1 MSKRNRTQLGFTLI
15 ELMVAVAII
24 GILASMATV
33 GYTRF
38 QWRSQRAEAN
48 ANLKSLAV
56 AENSIFAESMAY
68 ANAGNTAFP
77 GMVGPVKRRWDA
89 AAQAAFGA
97 TGWAPEGN
105 VYFDYEVSIPG
116 GGNANPCPVCLD
128 CFTIA
133 AYGDIDGDGFVSV
146 FQYVKPDTVTGA
158 TCPAGVTGHPAP
170 TDPVTGVVILDAPY
184 LNFAADD
191 F

>member
-1 MSKRNRTQLGFTLI
+1 MLRRNRTNQGFTLI
-15 ELMVAVAII
+15 ELMVSVAII

-48 ANLKSLAV
+48 ANLKGLAV
-56 AENSIFAESMAY
+56 AQNSLYAEAMAY
-68 ANAGNTAFP
+68 ANAGNVPFP
-77 GMVGPVKRRWDA
+77 GMVGPVKRQWDA
-89 AAQAAFGA
+89 AARAAFAA
-97 TGWAPEGN
+97 TGWAPEGA

-116 GGNANPCPVCLD
+116 GANANPCPMCLD
-128 CFTIA
+128 CFTIS
-133 AYGDIDGDGFVSV
+133 AYGDIDGDGLVSV
-146 FQYVKPDTVTGA
+146 VQYVKPDTTTGA
-158 TCPAGVTGHPAP
+158 TCPAGLTGHGAP
-170 TDPVTGVVILDAPY
+170 VDPVSGAVILDAPY

>member
-1 MSKRNRTQLGFTLI
+1 MSKRNRNQLGFTLV

-24 GILASMATV
+24 GILASMAGV

-48 ANLKSLAV
+48 ANLKSLAI
-56 AENSIFAESMAY
+56 AQNSLFAESMAY
-68 ANAGNTAFP
+68 ANAGNAPFP
-77 GMVGPVKRRWDA
+77 GMVGPVKRQWDGPSR
-89 AAQAAFGA
+89 AAFDP
-97 TGWAPEGN
+97 TGWAPEGA
-105 VYFDYEVSIPG
+105 VIFDYEVSIPG
-116 GGNANPCPVCLD
+116 GANANPCPICTD
-128 CFTIA
+128 CFGIA
-133 AYGDIDGDGFVSV
+133 AYGDIDGDGLLSV

-158 TCPAGVTGHPAP
+158 TCPAGLTGHPPP
-170 TDPVTGVVILDAPY
+170 TDPVTGAVIFDAPY